1 MIAEMIVYAASR
13 ASKAV
18 RQVGLLTESVGL
30 WSRGRRQ
37 RAAWQ
42 AHEAQCHA
50 VIQRAIANCVRKN
63 TVVVLGSGLV
73 RDVPMA
79 AMLSAFQRVVLIDVV
94 HLPAVRWQY
103 GRHPRVQ
110 MISRDLTGVLDWVIG
125 QADARRDP
133 LMDVRADH
141 HVDLVISANV
151 LSQLPIALENW
162 LDGNPHRAGA
172 LPADLLASLIRWHLA
187 DLLALPSQVCLLTDV
202 AMVERKRGGAVSDT
216 LDLMRGCSLPPP
228 DTQWDWTMAPFGEI
242 ERDHEYIHRV
252 HGYADFHAAQARQQS
267 DVTRTAA

>member
-13 ASKAV
+13 ASRAA
-18 RQVGLLTESVGL
+18 RRAGLLTESVGL

-50 VIQRAIANCVRKN
+50 VVRRAITSCARQN

-79 AMLSAFQRVVLIDVV
+79 ALLAAFQRVILIDVV
-94 HLPAVRWQY
+94 HLPAVRWRY

-110 MISRDLTGVLDWVIG
+110 MISRDLTGVLDWMMG
-125 QADARRDP
+125 EADARRDP
-133 LMDVRADH
+133 LADVRADSQ
-141 HVDLVISANV
+141 VDLVISANL

-162 LDGNPHRAGA
+162 LDDNPHRASA
-172 LPADLLASLIRWHLA
+172 LPADFLPSLIRWHLA
-187 DLLALPSQVCLLTDV
+187 DLTALPSQVCLLTDV
-202 AMVERKRGGAVSDT
+202 SMVERTRGGAACDT
-216 LDLMRGCSLPPP
+216 LDLMRGCPVPAP
-228 DTQWDWTMAPFGEI
+228 DTQWDWTVAPFGEI
-242 ERDHEYIHRV
+242 ERDHEYIHHV
-252 HGYADFHAAQARQQS
+252 HGYADFHAALARPQS